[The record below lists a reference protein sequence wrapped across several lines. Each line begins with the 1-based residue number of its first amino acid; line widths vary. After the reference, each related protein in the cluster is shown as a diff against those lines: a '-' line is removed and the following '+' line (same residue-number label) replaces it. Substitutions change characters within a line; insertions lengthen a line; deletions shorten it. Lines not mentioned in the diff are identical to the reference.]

1 MYLQTL
7 NDKRSNSGEEKHR
20 THVSCPN
27 GPCSNLNARA
37 ISGAFDAQL
46 TTCRALNGNRGHGV
60 RWAAHHFRFV
70 RSGV

>member
-1 MYLQTL
+1 M
-7 NDKRSNSGEEKHR
+7 
-20 THVSCPN
+20 SCPN